1 MRINIISPS
10 VSSLNTADDGKNVQ
24 GDEIVARAWVKSL
37 NKSANKVN
45 ANLGHTQEVPDVTI
59 YFSPLSE
66 IKKDSSFKVLYLQN
80 VFPKPHWPGTVETFH
95 RVKEKYDNFIF
106 PSQGL
111 KDLSETQDSL
121 VLQFAADHEI
131 YKPNPIAFNLMHNM
145 CFVGNNL
152 RAPEITEQFI
162 LCTSEMGL
170 AIYGNPKSW
179 NNFLCRG
186 KISPADESAL
196 YSSSKICLN
205 VHLKEHLENGTFNL
219 RIFNILSSGGFVISD
234 HSEKLEKEFGDCIVF
249 TTGHQD
255 LKDKCNFYLDNPNE
269 TMPYR
274 QAGLKKINDSHTFR
288 HRMDNLSEWLKLLLE
303 TTT

>member
-1 MRINIISPS
+1 MIINIISPS
-10 VSSLNTADDGKNVQ
+10 DNSLNTTNDGKNVE
-24 GDEIVARAWVKSL
+24 GDEIVARAWVKEL
-37 NKSANKVN
+37 NKRDEKITAF
-45 ANLGHTQEVPDVTI
+45 LGHSKIPPDVTI
-59 YFSPLSE
+59 YFSPLPETKEDKS
-66 IKKDSSFKVLYLQN
+66 IKVLYLQN
-80 VFPKPHWPGTVETFH
+80 VFPKPNWPGTVEMFH
-95 RVKEKYDNFIF
+95 IFKNQYDNFIF

-111 KDLSETQDSL
+111 KDKTKDKDSL

-131 YKPNPIAFNLMHNM
+131 YKPNPITYDLAHNL
-145 CFVGNNL
+145 CFVGNNF
-152 RAPEITEQFI
+152 RSPDVTEQF
-162 LCTSEMGL
+162 LMCTSEMGL
-170 AIYGNPKSW
+170 ALYGNPASW

-186 KISPADESAL
+186 KITPEDESKL

-205 VHLKEHLENGTFNL
+205 LHLKEHLENGTFNL
-219 RIFNILSSGGFVISD
+219 RIFNILASGGFVISD

-269 TMPYR
+269 TIPYR